1 MSCKTPTPSTGPAA
15 ALRAVILTVPL
26 VLALSCPAHAAINGG
41 ELISEEWMN
50 ILFNGRKIGFNY
62 QKIEAEEHGYR
73 ITSRAVI
80 RMKIMDVEQD
90 MSFSQVSHLDDAKKL
105 RKFVYL
111 QTIRNQRQRTIG
123 VVYGDKMRLTIR
135 GAGGDS
141 STTIRIDPKTNFGD
155 TLEFLLKGKLEVGMK
170 MVAPVFIPS
179 LRATERMEIAVVGKE
194 TITVQGKEY
203 ETLVVESSMQGVKSQ
218 AFVTRDGRKIREES
232 YMGLTSEIT
241 TEDEALEFPAAYV
254 PITSLITFSLI
265 TPDKPI
271 EDSGEVTRLE
281 IEVGG
286 LDRPDLFPED
296 ERQTTG
302 ESERVTGKERK
313 RTFTTPV
320 TIQSVAPVTTITLKQ
335 AARERPDNTRP
346 SPEIQSDN
354 KLIRRRAQDIIGG
367 QTDAWKA
374 ARLINRWVFENIEKK
389 FVDSFTAI
397 DVLLAREGECQS
409 HTNLF
414 AALARSVGLPT
425 RVAAG
430 LVYSQNHNG
439 FLYHA
444 WPEVYV
450 GGWVA
455 MDPTLGQDV
464 ADATH
469 LKLIQN
475 GIENQ
480 VKLLRYI
487 GKISISVK
495 SVSED

>member
-1 MSCKTPTPSTGPAA
+1 MSYKTPSLSKRPWATLCAVLLIAPVVFALSGPAA
-15 ALRAVILTVPL
+15 AAE
-26 VLALSCPAHAAINGG
+26 G
-41 ELISEEWMN
+41 ELVSEEWMN

-62 QKIEAEEHGYR
+62 QKIEQETGGYK

-80 RMKIMDVEQD
+80 RMKIMEVEQD
-90 MSFSQVSHLDDAKKL
+90 MSFSQVSHLDAEKKL
-105 RKFVYL
+105 KKFVYL

-141 STTIRIDPKTNFGD
+141 STTIRIDPATNFGD
-155 TLEFLLKGKLEVGMK
+155 TLEFLLRDKLEVGMK
-170 MVAPVFIPS
+170 MVTPVFIPS
-179 LRATERMEIAVVGKE
+179 LRATERMEISVVGKK

-203 ETLVVESSMQGVKSQ
+203 DTLVVESSMQGVKSLTY
-218 AFVTRDGRKIREES
+218 VTREGRKIREES

-241 TEDEALEFPAAYV
+241 GEDDALEFPAAYV

-265 TPDKPI
+265 TPDRPI
-271 EDSGEVTRLE
+271 ENPGAVTGLV

-296 ERQTTG
+296 NRQTTG
-302 ESERVTGKERK
+302 ESTRVFSEERK

-320 TIQSVAPVTTITLKQ
+320 TIRSVAPSKSISLKQ
-335 AARERPDNTRP
+335 AARARPDDILP

-354 KLIRRRAQDIIGG
+354 KLIRRRAQDIIGDR
-367 QTDAWKA
+367 TDAWQA
-374 ARLINRWVFENIEKK
+374 AKLINRWVFENIEKK

-430 LVYSQNHNG
+430 LVYSPNQNG

-444 WPEVYV
+444 WPEVYIGEWIAV
-450 GGWVA
+450 
-455 MDPTLGQDV
+455 DPTLGQDV

-469 LKLIQN
+469 LKLIRN
-475 GIENQ
+475 GLENQ